1 MLRQRREPL
10 FPLYPEGGVGAVFAG
25 ADLAEVFDPTGV
37 VFAPAEGVFDP
48 VGAVF
53 APAEEVFA
61 LAGAVLVLAFADS
74 YVPVLYGLFL
84 GADPN

>member
-1 MLRQRREPL
+1 M
-10 FPLYPEGGVGAVFAG
+10 
-25 ADLAEVFDPTGV
+25 